1 MTAPVVNFASLAN
14 IAGGVSGWRQGDL
27 MAPLLMLLLGIALG
41 MCLAGLMVVMHYLRA
56 DNNQIRRCVRFTER
70 YPRERKFATRT
81 PGASF
86 RWIAIRTSRLQA
98 VQTALRITK
107 ATPCTWEEGLSA
119 THEHKLFIS
128 PPLNGWVLVL
138 GSHLPEASEDVDRCF
153 RFLLEL
159 SRKLGHV
166 QYFSLNRALNHH
178 AWVQAEQGTFL
189 RAYSWA
195 GKTIWN
201 QGIKTSAEIEL
212 GLKCFAYG
220 ESPERAPFGHGD
232 AFARNTE
239 RVPLLAS
246 RWSVDPTTIDPRLL
260 SETHGVGV
268 AGEVSRS
275 KMH

>member
-1 MTAPVVNFASLAN
+1 MTAPVAMFAWVEM
-14 IAGGVSGWRQGDL
+14 IASGLPSWRQGDL
-27 MAPLLMLLLGIALG
+27 MAPLLMLLLGVALG

-56 DNNQIRRCVRFTER
+56 DHNQIRRGVRFTER
-70 YPRERKFATRT
+70 QPRGRFTGGAA
-81 PGASF
+81 GASF

-98 VQTALRITK
+98 VQTALRLTK

-119 THEHKLFIS
+119 AHEHKLFIS

-153 RFLLEL
+153 RFLTEL

-166 QYFSLNRALNHH
+166 QYFSVNRALSHH
-178 AWVQAEQGTFL
+178 TWVQAEQATIL

-201 QGIKTSAEIEL
+201 QGLKTSAEIEL

-220 ESPERAPFGHGD
+220 ESPERAPYGQAD
-232 AFARNTE
+232 LFARNTE
-239 RVPLLAS
+239 
-246 RWSVDPTTIDPRLL
+246 
-260 SETHGVGV
+260 
-268 AGEVSRS
+268 
-275 KMH
+275 

>member
-1 MTAPVVNFASLAN
+1 MSAWFAS
-14 IAGGVSGWRQGDL
+14 IASGLSGWRQGDL
-27 MAPLLMLLLGIALG
+27 MAPLLMLLLGVALG

-56 DNNQIRRCVRFTER
+56 DNNQIRRGVRFTER
-70 YPRERKFATRT
+70 YPRERKFAGGTA
-81 PGASF
+81 GASF

-98 VQTALRITK
+98 VQTALRLTK
-107 ATPCTWEEGLSA
+107 ATPCTWEEALSA
-119 THEHKLFIS
+119 TQEHKLFIS
-128 PPLNGWVLVL
+128 PPLSGWVLVL
-138 GSHLPEASEDVDRCF
+138 GSHLPEASEDIDRCF

-166 QYFSLNRALNHH
+166 QYFSVNRALSHH
-178 AWVQAEQGTFL
+178 TWVQAEQGTIL

-201 QGIKTSAEIEL
+201 QGLKTSAEIEL

-232 AFARNTE
+232 PFARNAE

-246 RWSVDPTTIDPRLL
+246 RWSVDPTTVDARLL
-260 SETHGVGV
+260 SETHGV